1 MNNFDAYVPIDIHGP
16 IKTSARLNI
25 QKYNNN
31 NPVILFQLFDG
42 PKPLMLD
49 DISKV
54 AIAFTNTNNVSVSGS
69 GTLQVVNP
77 HRGTI
82 SYELSSADL
91 TMSGLITIT
100 LGITTGNAFFTVQTV
115 AQCQDM
121 SSSLLDALNGDG
133 DGSGSSSSSFT
144 LSWDYGNNFPC
155 QYFNIY
161 CRLCRRCKWAWE
173 NNTLPKPVCF
183 NDIKMCKNPFI
194 YPPAQNFANMEGYE
208 EAHIPT
214 ALNEAGDLIIS
225 IDGDIYTCDIGKDGA
240 IYLMD
245 KSIDTPTAM
254 IGLYLGPKL
263 ITYYKTSERVTTDN
277 FSIDDLFNG
286 G

>member
-1 MNNFDAYVPIDIHGP
+1 MNNFDSYVPIDIHGP
-16 IKTSARLNI
+16 IKTGAKLNI
-25 QKYNNN
+25 QKYNNH
-31 NPVILFQLFDG
+31 NPVILFQLFNG
-42 PKPLMLD
+42 PMPLMLD

-54 AIAFTNTNNVSVSGS
+54 AIAFTNTNNVSVKGS

-82 SYELSSADL
+82 SYELSSEDL

-100 LGITTGNAFFTVQTV
+100 LGITTNDAFFTVQTV

-121 SSSLLDALNGDG
+121 SSSLYDALTGD
-133 DGSGSSSSSFT
+133 DSNNGSSSGCST
-144 LSWDYGNNFPC
+144 LSWDYGSNFPC

-194 YPPAQNFANMEGYE
+194 YPPVQNFAHMEGYE

-214 ALNEAGDLIIS
+214 ALNENGDLVIS
-225 IDGDIYTCDIGKDGA
+225 LDGTIYVCDVGKDGA

-263 ITYYKTSERVTTDN
+263 ITYYKTDERVPTDN
-277 FSIDDLFNG
+277 FNIDDLFNG